1 MEIQEDKRALRRGQ
15 LERKRNRGE
24 KRNLLPQKPQ
34 RVERICELK
43 GQKEGAQPASGGT
56 PPGGTVTVSPRH
68 SSGWVG
74 AAYFLVKDA

>member
-43 GQKEGAQPASGGT
+43 GQKEGAQSASGGT
-56 PPGGTVTVSPRH
+56 SPGGTGTVSPRH

-74 AAYFLVKDA
+74 AASFLVKDA